1 MNELKNIINLFND
14 VDLPLY
20 ANIEQNYAETNCASL
35 QCLYEFIN
43 VESLIHRDYCMY
55 INYDED
61 TVIFDRKGLE
71 YLNYWR

>member
-20 ANIEQNYAETNCASL
+20 SNIEQNYAETDCASL
-35 QCLYEFIN
+35 QCISEFIN
-43 VESLIHRDYCMY
+43 VKSLIHRDYCMY
-55 INYDED
+55 INYDENS
-61 TVIFDRKGLE
+61 VIFDRKGLE